1 MKILKKRIIC
11 FISAAMLL
19 ISSLTP
25 AGKVFSDGPDI
36 VPAEEYEENRIEQ
49 TEASNEAQP
58 ADKTTETS
66 VEKEDAGAARED
78 ADSIQADTDADHT
91 DVDGAG
97 TDVDGTVVYN
107 DENRRITLAYTT
119 DAAVPSDAE
128 LYIYMSGARQD
139 ADQSDAEQNNE
150 QQDDAR
156 QYDEQQDDARQDG
169 DRTGDEQ
176 QDDTEQHVN
185 ISDGKLDAAIA
196 ALGLSPEDYVY
207 YSEYFVMELRKQG
220 ERIIPAAPVTVS
232 IEMPDAANEAVFRT
246 VIFGEDGAK
255 EIDCITSDKTVVFST
270 SELSAFCIIGAV
282 SPVISEN
289 TDVAELSVFT
299 LDSDTATIADSDSIE
314 VPEEGYETLIAV
326 ELADSGDETSN
337 WIKTGLSEN
346 AVLGEGENIALYS
359 VEDGAV
365 TDVIIPDIAD
375 NSDVQTVDSGV
386 TAVALV
392 KDTGLRHLNF
402 EIHPEGSEAL
412 VVLDGMM
419 PREASA
425 EAYDV
430 TGEQADS
437 DGETTL
443 AAYDISIINGDDEYQ
458 PGNQPVR
465 VEITDSRIT
474 AGKIAL
480 YHINDSGEREEV
492 TGFEV
497 LDGSISFDAYG
508 FSIYKVVEISTPD
521 DEGYSGVDITSDET
535 AVDFTA
541 NKVDGTEAFVYD
553 VVSYPQNTPEAS
565 KISTKAAF
573 EEAISQGYNGFY
585 ISSSN
590 NNTYGRF
597 ATGDVAAN
605 IGGTATRTGIKGTL
619 SSLEIRDKYAVQT
632 SNNNVDTVSLT
643 GKAEAA
649 GAVRYYFEAAGDDS
663 YYIYCLGDSGVKM
676 YVYNSNIA
684 GSYNSLAMTED
695 KNAAMKYKVADH
707 GAAGNIEIICVD
719 DACSDW
725 RWQYTNTNVNG
736 FVSRNSGNNDSKLW
750 LWYCEKPE
758 SDPLGIDGKTYGLV
772 NASVASDSY
781 PAVMASSRNQGSN
794 VKQLGAAPVAA
805 ATNPDGNS
813 CFTSEYG
820 ISGWKFEWIEGTR
833 LYKIS
838 VIADDGASK
847 KYLKIVNGELSFVE
861 SADDAS
867 MIFVSVNSGDN
878 NKGTVGLIAANGIL
892 KRYDDNKFQ
901 GVANAYNTSTSG
913 LDYCFYLADVSDAGT
928 DVFGLD
934 GSSYAL
940 VNAYDTNQGNAVMCE
955 YKSGTTNALANQ
967 AMWRTD
973 TGFSFSGEIT
983 EWSFEH
989 VDFNRYIIHA
999 TYKEGVERYIRLD
1012 STGVKLSETPYIL
1025 TLIPGTGDY
1034 EGTVKIINIAQRCQI
1049 KNNKGSSQFDKEDS
1063 ITKNEKEK
1071 WLTFTDVP
1079 EDQQVSDPLGID
1091 GKTYG
1096 IVNPGY
1102 NNKRVIIEGYAMV
1115 GNMSTISSIKLSYDS
1130 ASGRFKVPDSLITAW
1145 TFHYTDHCNYIL
1157 STETADGTK
1166 YLKFGSGGVPSL
1178 VDEDQATPV
1187 YIEAGTGDRSGMV
1200 RIMPLLDGTLSV
1212 LYRGSFGRQAGFNN
1226 LSNDGAW
1233 HFLVDNADIFD
1244 PYSLNGEAYGL
1255 VYAPDTISG
1264 NALMAADDDTT
1275 YEKMYQIITHTNNDK
1290 TIKPVFISKD
1300 SDITEWTFICIA
1312 ENIYHLK
1319 ADNGKY
1325 LAVDGD
1331 NLVLTD
1337 SEDDA
1342 SPFSVVLSGDGLI
1355 ISSGGKYIGYND
1367 GFVMSSQKVLLRP
1380 TEKSVLTEDDHITY
1394 TAEIISV
1401 SDGDQAYDGR
1411 ELIVYTRIWNS
1422 KDKVYEIYAIDHDGS
1437 MKKCYINGDELMW
1450 LDNEMNTLLWKLTVY
1465 HDEDGNETG
1474 YYELQNLYSGM
1485 YLYPQLDGSYFT
1497 SSPKGIQ
1504 LPGRLFEV
1512 NSDGTKTYGEFYSD
1526 IIAWDDDYYSY
1537 AALKGVPE
1545 LDNSNN
1551 IKSVELQTAYM
1562 YGSDKS
1568 FYFAVPELIAQDEEE
1583 LHTVDTIDNNLYGI
1597 TMKMID
1603 FDAVDPNNTNADN
1616 SSVTWNYF
1624 GKDTAATK
1632 GLLSKNLNE
1641 DGLPT
1646 VTYSKNAEQIGKTF
1660 DAFAGSEEVNHLF
1673 IQSIY
1678 EASGYFEF
1686 DSTQNTATLVG
1697 EDGTF
1702 GKDFT
1707 VYRELGTHDASGGPT
1722 RKHGQFFPYNTIKPG
1737 VYSDLN
1743 PQNLYTALAALLP
1756 DEDPRKYENLHHFLA
1771 QDSNGEWTVKNANKL
1786 DYYFGMEI
1794 EASFIQTPSGLD
1806 SWGHD
1811 IIFEFTG
1818 DDDFWLY
1825 VDGVLAI
1832 DLGGIHSA
1840 YGAKVNFRDGTITYP
1855 VGGNDSLPK
1864 TLREAFTGAYKEKN
1878 PDATESE
1885 IDTYLDEYFDGE
1897 VFKDYTQH
1905 TMKIF
1910 YMERGAGA
1918 SNLHMRFNLSSVTE
1932 GKVLFAKS
1940 LTDKDGN
1947 ELDESEVDL
1956 DKLKFPFQIEYTYN
1970 VHNDETN
1977 EDEPGEEWTLLGRY
1991 NIDSDNNAT
2000 PSVSYHNST
2009 QTVEFA
2015 NEYISPNR
2023 TDYTYHNVFFL
2034 VPGRPLEIVFPE
2046 DAIWYRITECA
2057 VDTSIYGIE
2066 LASGEIVEAGVTGSI
2081 KDLQTQGA
2089 QVKIQPA
2096 MNFKNKIDT
2105 GYIRNLDITKHL
2117 YSDREKENELSY
2129 EADQTTFNLRLY
2141 ISDGT
2146 SEEVELAN
2154 LKSYYVLDPEGY
2166 LCVRNVE
2173 TKSFERYKTSS
2184 GDGVLGADVKN
2195 LTEAEKAKVTFHTS
2209 SYGAISK
2216 IPAGYTVRVPG
2227 LVAGT
2232 RFFIDE
2238 RDYEM
2243 PVGYDLI
2250 DYADGKMGRID
2261 VNPEPSYTHVSTYKL
2276 NGETITLPDNKK
2288 ASAGIITQNY
2298 DPLVDVNNI
2307 RGWGI
2312 KAEKIWSDSDF
2323 VDKHDTVYLAVYTR
2337 DGPDDEPTLVED
2349 SVRALTSGE
2358 TEMRWYFDS
2367 LAAEKSISDYAVY
2380 EVKLNNPQVSED
2392 GIVTYE
2398 GAPVRVEGGETIWM
2412 SVTDKGSTT
2421 SIQDEYTVTYSEPV
2435 LSDQNNAIS
2444 QKIKNDRKGGIKI
2457 RLNEWYVGEGADA
2470 PLAGGEFELKCN
2482 GDVIDTFT
2490 SDAEGVVTVLYGFD
2504 DGDVYTLT
2512 QKTSPTGYVA
2522 LKKPVSFKIVKEE
2535 EGTAYLLT
2543 DWTNSND
2550 EDDDTDIS
2558 DGKNWAEYVTDDTV
2572 YNAVIDIYNPMFVL
2586 RAVKVDSSNT
2596 SIFLPGVHFGL
2607 HRQVYS
2613 SVTGVAMDAKPMKGY
2628 EDLVS
2633 DKDGVIEKINSQI
2646 PPGVYYLVETQALE
2660 GYKMMEIEDAIQFRI
2675 TDNGDVEMVRE
2686 DQQELL
2692 SVKEGTYQM
2701 TISVPNTRDFA
2712 ILTVTKS
2719 VNGSMGNKTASF
2731 GFTVKAGDPASYT
2744 SYTEVENT
2752 GDDPEI
2758 KEGEMMSFFLS
2769 DGQSFSLKVPT
2780 GVKVTVTEDNA
2791 GYSTTMK
2798 EGDKDPVSGSTYT
2811 LTLSEDTLLEVT
2823 NTLSGIVPT
2832 GADISVGRTVI
2843 VFMVVVSLMIVF
2855 MVRRRKYDDE
2865 Q

>member
-1 MKILKKRIIC
+1 
-11 FISAAMLL
+11 
-19 ISSLTP
+19 
-25 AGKVFSDGPDI
+25 
-36 VPAEEYEENRIEQ
+36 
-49 TEASNEAQP
+49 
-58 ADKTTETS
+58 
-66 VEKEDAGAARED
+66 
-78 ADSIQADTDADHT
+78 
-91 DVDGAG
+91 
-97 TDVDGTVVYN
+97 
-107 DENRRITLAYTT
+107 
-119 DAAVPSDAE
+119 
-128 LYIYMSGARQD
+128 
-139 ADQSDAEQNNE
+139 
-150 QQDDAR
+150 
-156 QYDEQQDDARQDG
+156 
-169 DRTGDEQ
+169 
-176 QDDTEQHVN
+176 
-185 ISDGKLDAAIA
+185 
-196 ALGLSPEDYVY
+196 
-207 YSEYFVMELRKQG
+207 
-220 ERIIPAAPVTVS
+220 
-232 IEMPDAANEAVFRT
+232 
-246 VIFGEDGAK
+246 
-255 EIDCITSDKTVVFST
+255 
-270 SELSAFCIIGAV
+270 
-282 SPVISEN
+282 
-289 TDVAELSVFT
+289 
-299 LDSDTATIADSDSIE
+299 
-314 VPEEGYETLIAV
+314 
-326 ELADSGDETSN
+326 
-337 WIKTGLSEN
+337 
-346 AVLGEGENIALYS
+346 
-359 VEDGAV
+359 
-365 TDVIIPDIAD
+365 
-375 NSDVQTVDSGV
+375 
-386 TAVALV
+386 ALV

-402 EIHPEGSEAL
+402 EIHPEGSEAS

-419 PREASA
+419 PKEASA

-458 PGNQPVR
+458 PGDQPVR

-480 YHINDSGEREEV
+480 YHISDSGEREEV

-541 NKVDGTEAFVYD
+541 KKVDGTEAFVYD

-585 ISSSN
+585 ISSS

-643 GKAEAA
+643 GKAEAV
-649 GAVRYYFEAAGDDS
+649 GAVRYHFEAAGDDS

-772 NASVASDSY
+772 NASVASDFY

-813 CFTSEYG
+813 CFTSAYG

-913 LDYCFYLADVSDAGT
+913 LDYCFYLVDVSDAGK
-928 DVFGLD
+928 DVFRLD
-934 GSSYAL
+934 GSSYGL
-940 VNAYDTNQGNAVMCE
+940 VNAYDANQGNAVMCE

-999 TYKEGVERYIRLD
+999 TDKEGVEQYIRLD

-1034 EGTVKIINIAQRCQI
+1034 EGTVKIINTAQRCQI
-1049 KNNKGSSQFDKEDS
+1049 KNNKGSSSSQFDKEDS
-1063 ITKNEKEK
+1063 ITKNEKDK

-1096 IVNPGY
+1096 IVNPTYNKGAISGGY
-1102 NNKRVIIEGYAMV
+1102 GMV
-1115 GNMSTISSIKLSYDS
+1115 GTMSSISLTQLGYDS
-1130 ASGRFKVPDSLITAW
+1130 AAGRFKIPDSLITAW
-1145 TFHYTDHCNYIL
+1145 TFHYTDHSNYIL
-1157 STETADGTK
+1157 STETADGEK
-1166 YLKFGSGGVPSL
+1166 YLRFGYGENPSL
-1178 VDEDQATPV
+1178 VSESDKATPV

-1212 LYRGSFGRQAGFNN
+1212 LYRNNTSLVRETGFGN
-1226 LSNDGAW
+1226 LSKDGAW
-1233 HFLVDNADIFD
+1233 HYLVDNADIFD
-1244 PYSLNGEAYGL
+1244 PYSLNGKAYGL
-1255 VYAPDTISG
+1255 IYAADTISG
-1264 NALMAADDDTT
+1264 NALMAADDGDTT
-1275 YEKMYQIITHTNNDK
+1275 YEKLYQIITHTNNDK
-1290 TIKPVFISKD
+1290 TIKPVFISND
-1300 SDITEWTFICIA
+1300 SDITEWTFICTA

-1325 LAVDGD
+1325 LAVDGN

-1337 SEDDA
+1337 NEDDSSA
-1342 SPFSVVLSGDGLI
+1342 FAVVLSGDGLTL
-1355 ISSGGKYIGYND
+1355 SSGGKYIGYNN
-1367 GFVMSSQKVLLRP
+1367 GFVMSNQKVLLKP
-1380 TEKSVLTEDDHITY
+1380 TEKAALTEDDHITY

-1422 KDKVYEIYAIDHDGS
+1422 KDKAYEVYAIDHDGS

-1465 HDEDGNETG
+1465 HDKEGNETG

-1485 YLYPQLDGSYFT
+1485 YLYPQHDGSYFT
-1497 SSPKGIQ
+1497 SSAKGIQ
-1504 LPGRLFEV
+1504 LPGRLFKE
-1512 NSDGTKTYGEFYSD
+1512 NDDSTKTYGEFYSD

-1537 AALKGVPE
+1537 AALKGVPK
-1545 LDNSNN
+1545 LDSSNN

-1568 FYFAVPELIAQDEEE
+1568 FYFAVPEIITQDEDEF
-1583 LHTVDTIDNNLYGI
+1583 HRVDTIDNNLYGI

-1603 FDAVDPNNTNADN
+1603 FDPHTPNNTKADN
-1616 SSVTWNYF
+1616 SSVTWDYF
-1624 GKDTAATK
+1624 GYNKNDQNGKK
-1632 GLLSKNLNE
+1632 GILSKNLDEN
-1641 DGLPT
+1641 GQPT
-1646 VTYSKNAEQIGKTF
+1646 VTFSYNEEQIGKTF
-1660 DAFAGSEEVNHLF
+1660 DAFAGANEVNHLF

-1707 VYRELGTHDASGGPT
+1707 VYRELGTHDAASGNT

-1737 VYSDLN
+1737 VYSDAN

-1756 DEDPRKYENLHHFLA
+1756 DSDPRKYEKLHHFLA
-1771 QDSNGEWTVKNANKL
+1771 QDSNGEWTVKDHNKL

-1794 EASFIQTPSGLD
+1794 EASFVQTPSGVD

-1832 DLGGIHSA
+1832 DLGGIHPA
-1840 YGAKVNFRDGTITYP
+1840 QGAKVNFRDGTITYP

-1864 TLREAFTGAYKEKN
+1864 TLREAFTAAYREKN
-1878 PDATESE
+1878 PDATDSE
-1885 IDTYLDEYFDGE
+1885 ISTYLDQYFDGE

-1940 LTDKDGN
+1940 LTDMDGN

-1956 DKLKFPFQIEYTYN
+1956 DKLKFPFQIEYALN
-1970 VHNDETN
+1970 NHNAETN
-1977 EDEPGEEWTLLGRY
+1977 TDEPGEWQLLGRY
-1991 NIDSDNNAT
+1991 NIDADNNAT

-2023 TDYTYHNVFFL
+2023 TDHTYNNVFFL
-2034 VPGRPLEIVFPE
+2034 VPGKPLEIVFPE

-2066 LASGEIVEAGVTGSI
+2066 LADGEIVEEGVTGSI
-2081 KDLQTQGA
+2081 KDLKTKGS
-2089 QVKIQPA
+2089 QVKIQPT

-2105 GYIRNLDITKHL
+2105 RYIRNLDITKRL
-2117 YSDREKENELSY
+2117 YSDREKENKLTY
-2129 EADQTTFNLRLY
+2129 EEDQTTFDLRLY

-2146 SEEVELAN
+2146 SDEVEPAN
-2154 LKSYYVLDPEGY
+2154 LQSYYVLDPEGY

-2173 TKSFERYKTSS
+2173 TKSFERYKISN
-2184 GDGVLGADVKN
+2184 GDVVQYVLGADVKT
-2195 LTEAEKAKVTFHTS
+2195 LTAEEKAKVTFHTS

-2238 RDYEM
+2238 RDYEI

-2250 DYADGKMGRID
+2250 DYDDGKMGRVD
-2261 VNPEPSYTHVSTYKL
+2261 ENPEPSYTHVSTYKL
-2276 NGETITLPDNKK
+2276 NGETITLPENKK

-2298 DPLVDVNNI
+2298 DPLVDVNNVK
-2307 RGWGI
+2307 GWGI

-2337 DGPDDEPTLVED
+2337 DGPDDEPTLVEGT
-2349 SVRALTSGE
+2349 VRALASGK

-2367 LAAEKSISDYAVY
+2367 LAAEKSISDYVVY
-2380 EVKLNNPQVSED
+2380 EVTLTEPHIDND
-2392 GIVTYE
+2392 GTVRYSGE
-2398 GAPVRVEGGETIWM
+2398 PVRIEGGETIKL
-2412 SVTDKGSTT
+2412 SVTDKGSA
-2421 SIQDEYTVTYSEPV
+2421 SSVKDDYTVTYSEPV
-2435 LSDQNNAIS
+2435 LSEQNNAIS
-2444 QKIKNDRKGGIKI
+2444 EKVNNDRKRGIKI
-2457 RLNEWYVGEGADA
+2457 RLNEWNTGDGEDI
-2470 PLAGGEFELKCN
+2470 PLADGTFELKRN
-2482 GDVIDTFT
+2482 GEVIGTYT
-2490 SDAEGVVTVLYGFD
+2490 SDEAGVVTTMYGFKD
-2504 DGDVYTLT
+2504 NDVYTIT
-2512 QKTSPTGYVA
+2512 EVKSPTGYVA
-2522 LKKPVSFKIVKEE
+2522 LKEPLVFKVTEQ
-2535 EGTAYLLT
+2535 GTSYTLSE
-2543 DWTNSND
+2543 WTNSND
-2550 EDDDTDIS
+2550 KDDDTDTS

-2572 YNAVIDIYNPMFVL
+2572 YNAVIDIYNPKFVL
-2586 RAVKVDSSNT
+2586 RAVKVDSRDRSMIL
-2596 SIFLPGVHFGL
+2596 SGVHFEL
-2607 HRQVYS
+2607 HRQVVS
-2613 SVTGVAMDAKPMKGY
+2613 SITGAAMDTKPMTGY

-2633 DKDGVIEKINSQI
+2633 DDEGIIDKINSQL
-2646 PPGVYYLVETQALE
+2646 PPGVYYLVETQALD
-2660 GYKMMEIEDAIQFRI
+2660 GYRMMEPEDAIQFRI

-2686 DQQELL
+2686 DQEDFL

-2701 TISVPNTRDFA
+2701 TISVPNTRSFVT
-2712 ILTVTKS
+2712 LTVTKS
-2719 VNGSMGNKTASF
+2719 VAGSMGDRSASF
-2731 GFTVKAGDPASYT
+2731 EFTVKAGSPAHHT
-2744 SYTEVENT
+2744 SYKVVDSTAAE
-2752 GDDPEI
+2752 PKI
-2758 KEGEMMSFFLS
+2758 KEGEMMSFSLS
-2769 DGQSFSLKVPT
+2769 DGQSFSLTVPAD
-2780 GVKVTVTEDNA
+2780 VELTVTEDNA

-2798 EGDKDPVSGSTYT
+2798 AGDDDAVSGSECK
-2811 LTLSEDTLLEVT
+2811 LTLQDDTVLAVT
-2823 NTLSGIVPT
+2823 NTLRGVIPT
-2832 GADISVGRTVI
+2832 GVYTSLRIEIILFIVI
-2843 VFMVVVSLMIVF
+2843 VSFMVILMVK
-2855 MVRRRKYDDE
+2855 RRKEETD
-2865 Q
+2865 